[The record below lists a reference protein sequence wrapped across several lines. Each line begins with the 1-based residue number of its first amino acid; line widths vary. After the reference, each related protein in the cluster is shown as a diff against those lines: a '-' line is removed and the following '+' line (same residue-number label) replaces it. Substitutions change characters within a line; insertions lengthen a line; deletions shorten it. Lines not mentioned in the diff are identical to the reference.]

1 MSEENKAIVRRFYEE
16 LFDKGNL
23 SVADEIFAPAV
34 PGHAMW
40 VNPVDMVTA
49 APVAG
54 PVEDTPEDIKESVAV
69 WRENM
74 TGLRVAV
81 DEMLDAG
88 DRVVALYTM
97 TGDHW
102 TGKPLIIRGIDI
114 YRIAGGKIVEYWQS
128 WDRLGM
134 YQQLGVVP
142 ATPELLSK
150 VRVDLAKRS

>member
-1 MSEENKAIVRRFYEE
+1 MSEENKAIVRRFYDE
-16 LFDKGNL
+16 LFSEGNL
-23 SVADEIFAPAV
+23 SVADEIFAPRV

-54 PVEDTPEDIKESVAV
+54 PMEDTPEDIKESVAV
-69 WRENM
+69 WRENV
-74 TGLRVAV
+74 TGLRVVA
-81 DEMLDAG
+81 DEMLAVE

-97 TGDHW
+97 AGAHW
-102 TGKPLIIRGIDI
+102 TGRPLMIRGIDI

-134 YQQLGVVP
+134 YQQVGAVP
-142 ATPELLSK
+142 GTPDLLPK
-150 VRVDLAKRS
+150 IRIDLAKQS